1 MPSNQTDVPV
11 GISEEEY
18 TQLLNEEH
26 LGNWWLPENADRK
39 IAGALSFDRDHRAT
53 LELMEAFEVTLDR
66 QMQVGI
72 NYPLVLGQDRSGK
85 NFALM
90 DCWKEGGHTGFPSG
104 RSWSTVRSQKV
115 LMGLPDEF
123 DASLSFDS
131 LELRSPSFSQW
142 WTSGASELITR
153 SSRKHV
159 SVALNIH
166 RPPPVHLCTWKG
178 ISLDFISRPVTGAT
192 LRGTKQLTVSEDVC
206 LRLTSQHKRPL
217 SEFLIACNKTCTFM
231 AVMLQD
237 SVTMSSVTV
246 YSHAHMIALDGSP
259 DFLLP
264 VGVVS
269 PIAGCTNAGSSDK
282 EHECLLPVQVSLSPL
297 HRILRRW
304 STHYSELEAVRGVL
318 LGTERLQHSCS
329 RNRLTMAVAALE
341 GLDRTSFADKARPSR
356 EWNERVDSALNPAA
370 SVQVREWARDRLAQ
384 RNEPT
389 LRFRLKRQFGN
400 CTGVLPMTS
409 KQRKSCID
417 TCVKTRNDTAHS
429 LDHAPLDRQSAIRMV
444 QATNQVEAVLL

>member
-304 STHYSELEAVRGVL
+304 STITLSSKPFEA
-318 LGTERLQHSCS
+318 SCS
-329 RNRLTMAVAALE
+329 EPNVCNTLALVIASRWQLQLWRDLIGLVLQTRL
-341 GLDRTSFADKARPSR
+341 GRR
-356 EWNERVDSALNPAA
+356 EN
-370 SVQVREWARDRLAQ
+370 
-384 RNEPT
+384 
-389 LRFRLKRQFGN
+389 G
-400 CTGVLPMTS
+400 
-409 KQRKSCID
+409 
-417 TCVKTRNDTAHS
+417 
-429 LDHAPLDRQSAIRMV
+429 
-444 QATNQVEAVLL
+444 TNG